1 MDEFRNWWRCLAFFC
16 ARSWLSFFFFS
27 AWKIFKAHHIASNV
41 QNWKDKQHFV
51 SDYQIKQTVKIYI
64 ACEWKIETTGKLTSS
79 INCYWMPLNL
89 LVQITFC
96 LILQFSVRLALI
108 IFASLFLLLFMSS
121 TVLFQLTFI
130 FIYSIFSKK
139 FSVSVK

>member
-1 MDEFRNWWRCLAFFC
+1 MDEFRNWWCCLAFFC

-108 IFASLFLLLFMSS
+108 IFAIIYEFHYTISVNFYLYLQY
-121 TVLFQLTFI
+121 FQQKV
-130 FIYSIFSKK
+130 FS
-139 FSVSVK
+139 FN